1 MRTIVVSPSRSRI
14 ASRQP
19 RNGGGC
25 FREVSLRKPRA
36 NRVIAA
42 PFWFAAGLLAAG
54 LASAVSA
61 QDDSFA
67 PAPQITNTL
76 LGVSSIQLVDIDGD
90 GDLDTLA
97 ANENGSQIIWYE
109 NDGNVRTDFPK
120 SHVIDGNVPNAI
132 SATAADVD
140 DDGDQDIIAVSTAGS
155 GQVIWY
161 QNQGGLPPVFT
172 PMLLGSDSPG
182 DIGGRVNAA
191 RAADLD
197 GDTDTDVV
205 VSFYVNQVQ
214 AQGHV
219 VWFESDGAVNPSFTR
234 NALQS
239 ATGTLE
245 NISDIEIG
253 DIDGNGSLDI
263 AAVSETP
270 GVPSG
275 RNRVVWWANNGA
287 ANPTFQFNTIDT
299 GLSDP
304 VSLSLADI
312 GGNAALDVV
321 VAAPG
326 SNAVAGFINNGA
338 PIPAFNLAFNLV
350 LNDPR
355 SVECA
360 DIDMDGDQ
368 DIAVALGTDLVAAIF
383 ESNGAFNPGFTQRQL
398 IPATAFCNGI
408 AVGDIDRNGK
418 PDVALSF
425 SGAGRIERLHQVAPI
440 QNLDSGSNHATF
452 DQAVSQAN
460 SGESLFI
467 DSDRLTRDPDI
478 DLAGKGL
485 QLLSDSEFVL
495 GDQSVVQLA
504 DGASLVAQS
513 GQPIGVDGDVDIP
526 SNSAVTFAGDNGAML
541 RTSLGVPQNSFL
553 SVATD
558 FDYNGRRRFSRNVID
573 GDATL
578 GSFANL
584 IGRPVATEP
593 IELGDEIGFA
603 VVGDE
608 AGGPNTAN
616 PAALAVYAPDAGSP
630 TGWTGYP
637 VDNFDPATHGPLAVG
652 DLNGDG
658 IDDIATIR
666 NYQGVDQLRIHLG
679 QNAPLPTFLTTT
691 GFVGQSAQHLVSA
704 DLDFDGDL
712 DLVTGQGWFRNNGAA
727 VPAFAFVSFPA
738 LAALDSFGVVVSDF
752 DLDGARDVIVHCEK
766 INPLD
771 SIRVGY
777 SLYVLWSDANPS
789 PGFTPI
795 LIQERDLVASGE
807 CDGTIDCYPVANIDL
822 DGLNTLSR
830 EDQNIDGHTDFFMS
844 EDDGITLF
852 TNLVDSPPVFAPSGV
867 SSDAKYCNITP
878 ADADGDHDI
887 DLFAASQ
894 RDSRVD
900 VFENTTGQQYEPGL
914 AIRPVLRATD
924 VAVLGKDSRGV
935 SRLGMIATGCDRVET
950 VDYDQPATL
959 AAGQNAQI
967 DVAGQFIID
976 NATVSLGD
984 SFVSSIATLIVSPTG
999 RLGGKGMIFANV
1011 ENAGVVSPNELL
1023 DVSGYFAQRSPL
1035 FQDEFGSI
1043 EINLNDTFN
1052 TDQLLVGGVVGL
1064 GGGLNVKAGPNFVPD
1079 LSQPFQVI
1087 LADDIDNASPI
1098 FDVVSMPR
1106 VSVVDQGLPV
1116 PGTLVPEYLDIPGG
1130 SVVQL
1135 IPLTVP
1141 ELLLGRDDF
1150 TAIATP
1156 ADAVVFD
1163 ITGGP
1168 AGEPDGF
1175 ADTVIAYPEIPNQ
1188 QQGGIAVFIG
1198 GPGANSNFDFQS
1210 LQLFT
1215 DEIANNPVAVE
1226 AGDFDGDGK
1235 PEIAMGNSL
1244 NFNESFVYIL
1254 EADSSQSIP
1263 VTLSQLPPLELRA
1276 GGMIQDIAVGDFMPQ
1291 GQRPRFLGGSP
1302 IGMVV
1307 LTDYEDSGVATA
1319 AASTG
1324 PGWDS
1329 CDVDVCDDPD
1339 SVDPID
1345 VDGAAATLIEGY
1357 VATSNDDD
1365 KIVVASNPS
1374 SNPGMFIENS
1384 YDVGDEPTEVRAD
1397 DLDNDGFSDIVVIN
1411 EADGTVSVL
1420 LNVLDGGA
1428 VGGRSFS
1435 DQIVIDLRNDVF
1447 APDPLPSSVALAD
1460 LDDDGDLD
1468 IAVVSTNS
1476 ADARVVRQLLNLFV
1490 ETGEV
1495 AFSDPEDLSQQPAGV
1510 PLLVREGDLENNAG
1524 ATALNDD
1531 LVVYIDPN
1539 ASPLPPA
1546 MILGFFEHTTIT
1558 SDSVTICLADVN
1570 GDGTLT
1576 PADFTAWI
1584 NAYNNNLPSC
1594 DQNQDGLCT
1603 PTDFTAWI
1611 ANYNAGCP

>member
-1 MRTIVVSPSRSRI
+1 MDNCRVTKPFPDSFETAEKRWGV
-14 ASRQP
+14 
-19 RNGGGC
+19 
-25 FREVSLRKPRA
+25 FREDFLRDPIANNLVAVLLWIVS
-36 NRVIAA
+36 
-42 PFWFAAGLLAAG
+42 GLLTAG
-54 LASAVSA
+54 FSSTVSA

-67 PAPQITNTL
+67 PAPTITNSL
-76 LGVSSIQLVDIDGD
+76 LGVSSIQLVDLDGD

-97 ANENGSQIIWYE
+97 TNGSGSQLIWYE
-109 NDGNVRTDFPK
+109 SDGNIRTEFTK
-120 SHVIDGNVPNAI
+120 SHVIDGNIPHAI

-140 DDGDQDIIAVSTAGS
+140 DDGDLDIIATSTAGS

-172 PMLLGSDSPG
+172 PMLLGSDSTG

-214 AQGHV
+214 TQGHV
-219 VWFESDGAVNPSFTR
+219 VWFENDGGVNPSFTR
-234 NALQS
+234 NPLQS

-253 DIDGNGSLDI
+253 DLDGNGSLDI

-270 GVPSG
+270 GILSG

-287 ANPTFQFNTIDT
+287 ANPSFQISTIDT

-304 VSLSLADI
+304 ISLSLADI
-312 GGNAALDVV
+312 GGNAALDLV

-338 PIPAFNLAFNLV
+338 AIPSFNIAFNLV

-355 SVECA
+355 SVECT

-368 DIAVALGTDLVAAIF
+368 DIAVALGTDLVATIF
-383 ESNGAFNPGFTQRQL
+383 ESDGAFNPGYSQRQL
-398 IPATAFCNGI
+398 IPATAFCNDI
-408 AVGDIDRNGK
+408 AIGDIDGNGK
-418 PDVALSF
+418 LDLALSF
-425 SGAGRIERLHQVAPI
+425 AGAGRIERLQQVTPI
-440 QNLDSGSNHATF
+440 QNLDSGSAHATF
-452 DQAVSQAN
+452 DQAVNQATN
-460 SGESLFI
+460 GESLLI
-467 DSDRLTRDPDI
+467 DSDRLTRDPII
-478 DLAGKGL
+478 DLSGKGL
-485 QLLSDSEFVL
+485 QLVSDSDFVL
-495 GDQSVVQLA
+495 GDQSDIHLA
-504 DGASLVAQS
+504 DGASINAQS
-513 GQPIGVDGDVDIP
+513 GQPIGVDGNVAIP
-526 SNSAVTFAGDNGAML
+526 SNSAVTFAGDAGIGL

-553 SVATD
+553 LAATD

-573 GDATL
+573 GDASL
-578 GSFANL
+578 GMFANL
-584 IGRPVATEP
+584 IGRPIAAEQ
-593 IELGDEIGFA
+593 IALGDEIGFA

-616 PAALAVYAPDAGSP
+616 PAALAVFATDAGSP

-637 VDNFDPATHGPLAVG
+637 VDNSDPATHGPIAVG

-658 IDDIATIR
+658 IEDIATIR
-666 NYQGVDQLRIHLG
+666 NYQGIDQLRIHLG

-691 GFVGQSAQHLVSA
+691 GFTGQSAQHLVAA

-727 VPAFAFVSFPA
+727 VPAFAFVNFPVV
-738 LAALDSFGVVVSDF
+738 AAFDSFGVVVSDF

-766 INPLD
+766 VNALGVRI
-771 SIRVGY
+771 GY
-777 SLYVLWSDANPS
+777 SLYVLWSDANPA

-807 CDGTIDCYPVANIDL
+807 CDGITDCYPVVNIEL
-822 DGLNTLSR
+822 AGLNTLSR
-830 EDQNIDGHTDFFMS
+830 EDQNIDGYTDFFMS

-852 TNLVDSPPVFAPSGV
+852 TNLVDSPPVFTPTGV
-867 SSDAKYCNITP
+867 SSDAKYCNVTP
-878 ADADGDHDI
+878 VDADGDQDI

-900 VFENTTGQQYEPGL
+900 LFENTAGQQYERGL
-914 AIRPVLRATD
+914 AVRPVLRATD
-924 VAVLGKDSRGV
+924 VAILDTDSGGV
-935 SRLGMIATGCDRVET
+935 SRLGLIATGCDRVEI
-950 VDYDQPATL
+950 VDYDQPSIL
-959 AAGQNAQI
+959 AAGQNAQV
-967 DVAGQFIID
+967 DVLGQFVID
-976 NATVSLGD
+976 NATVSLSD
-984 SFVSSIATLIVSPTG
+984 SFISSIATLVVAPTG
-999 RLGGKGMIFANV
+999 RLEGKGTIFANV
-1011 ENAGVVSPNELL
+1011 ENAGVVSPNEIL
-1023 DVSGYFAQRSPL
+1023 DIAGYLAQRSPL

-1043 EINLNDTFN
+1043 EIRLNDKFN
-1052 TDQLLVGGVVGL
+1052 TDLIRVGTVVGL
-1064 GGGLNVKAGPNFVPD
+1064 GGGLNVKSSPNFVPD

-1087 LADDIDNASPI
+1087 LADDIDNATPI

-1106 VSVVDQGLPV
+1106 INVIDQGLPV
-1116 PGTLVPEYLDIPGG
+1116 PGSLVPEYIDIPGG
-1130 SVVQL
+1130 SIVQL

-1150 TAIATP
+1150 SAIATP
-1156 ADAVVFD
+1156 SDAVVFD

-1175 ADTVIAYPEIPNQ
+1175 ADTVIAYPQIPNQ
-1188 QQGGIAVFIG
+1188 AQGGIAVFIG
-1198 GPGANSNFDFQS
+1198 GPGANSDFDFQS

-1215 DEIANNPVAVE
+1215 DEIANRPVAVE

-1263 VTLSQLPPLELRA
+1263 VTVSQLPPLELRA
-1276 GGMIQDIAVGDFMPQ
+1276 GGLIQDIAVGDFMPQ
-1291 GQRPRFLGGSP
+1291 GQRPRFVGGSP
-1302 IGMVV
+1302 IGLVV

-1319 AASTG
+1319 AVSTG
-1324 PGWDS
+1324 PSWDS

-1365 KIVVASNPS
+1365 KVVVASNPS
-1374 SNPGMFIENS
+1374 SNPGAFIENS
-1384 YDVGDEPTEVRAD
+1384 YDVGDAPTEVRAD
-1397 DLDNDGFSDIVVIN
+1397 DLDNDGFADIVVIN

-1435 DQIVIDLRNDVF
+1435 DQIVIDLRNDVSD
-1447 APDPLPSSVALAD
+1447 PDPLPSSVALAD

-1468 IAVVSTNS
+1468 IAVVSTNN
-1476 ADARVVRQLLNLFV
+1476 ADERVVRQLLNLFV

-1495 AFSDPEDLSQQPAGV
+1495 AFSDPEDLPEQPAGV
-1510 PLLVREGDLENNAG
+1510 PLLVREGDLEGNAG
-1524 ATALNDD
+1524 ATELNDD

-1546 MILGFFEHTTIT
+1546 MIMGFFEHTTIT
-1558 SDSVTICLADVN
+1558 SDSSTPCLPDVN
-1570 GDGTLT
+1570 GDGMLT
-1576 PADFTAWI
+1576 PTDFTAWI
-1584 NAYNNNLPSC
+1584 NAFNNNLSGC